1 MTDAGGLTRT
11 EPLTIAV
18 TNQNEAPTDITVAG
32 GTVQENAAAGT
43 VVAKLGAADP
53 DAGDSFS
60 YALAADPSGKFELV
74 GDEIRL
80 KAGATLDY
88 ETASSHQL
96 TVAVTDAG
104 GLTRTEPLTIAV
116 TNQNEAPTDIT
127 VAGGTV
133 QENAAAGTV
142 VAKLGAADPDA
153 GDSFSY
159 ALAADPSG
167 KFELVGDEIR
177 LKAGATPRL
186 RDGQLASAHRGRDR
200 RGRPD
205 PHRAADHR
213 RHQSERGPHRHHGRR
228 RHGAGERGGRHG
240 GGQAGGRRPGRGRQ
254 LHLCAGRR
262 SLGQVRAGRRRDPA
276 QGRRHARLRDGQLA
290 PAHRGRDRRGRP
302 DPHRAADHRR
312 HQSERGPDRHHGRR
326 RHGAGECA
334 GRHGGGQAGGR
345 RPGRGRQLHLC
356 AAADPS
362 GKFELVGDEIRLKA
376 GATPRLRD
384 GQLASAH
391 RDRDRRRRPD
401 PHRAADHRR
410 HQSIRNNCRYVRK

>member
-1 MTDAGGLTRT
+1 MSAEHGLPPPPDVDLDEFLRSLKKANDSVIPEQGTDQQSSYLPNTHQGNAGQNPGS
-11 EPLTIAV
+11 PLSDDLQPSQPPNYQAFDSQAFVAPRSSIAV
-18 TNQNEAPTDITVAG
+18 TESSSQTKPSVGVSVAG
-32 GTVQENAAAGT
+32 GTVQENAPAGT

-133 QENAAAGTV
+133 QENAPAGTL

-153 GDSFSY
+153 GDSFTY

-228 RHGAGERGGRHG
+228 RHGAGEC
-240 GGQAGGRRPGRGRQ
+240 RRPARWWPSWGPPTRTR
-254 LHLCAGRR
+254 ATASAMRWPPIPRASSSWSATR
-262 SLGQVRAGRRRDPA
+262 SGSRPA
-276 QGRRHARLRDGQLA
+276 PR
-290 PAHRGRDRRGRP
+290 
-302 DPHRAADHRR
+302 
-312 HQSERGPDRHHGRR
+312 STT
-326 RHGAGECA
+326 
-334 GRHGGGQAGGR
+334 R
-345 RPGRGRQLHLC
+345 RPARISS
-356 AAADPS
+356 PS
-362 GKFELVGDEIRLKA
+362 
-376 GATPRLRD
+376 P
-384 GQLASAH
+384 
-391 RDRDRRRRPD
+391 
-401 PHRAADHRR
+401 
-410 HQSIRNNCRYVRK
+410 